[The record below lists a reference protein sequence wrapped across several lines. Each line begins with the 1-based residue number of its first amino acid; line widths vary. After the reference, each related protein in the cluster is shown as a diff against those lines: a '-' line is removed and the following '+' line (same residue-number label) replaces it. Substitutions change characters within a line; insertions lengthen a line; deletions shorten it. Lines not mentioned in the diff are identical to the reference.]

1 MARSAKFVAKV
12 ISIKSKAKPRFRH
25 YLCSECIMNVC
36 VSHNLASSHFQM
48 LPFLTVFPVELSLV
62 TYAHNLL
69 LKTQLSRNIGNVFI
83 CVLKVRKYL
92 KKKYC
97 FQFFQKKQQQK
108 QLSNSVIASKKWSN
122 QKVVI

>member
-83 CVLKVRKYL
+83 CVLKV
-92 KKKYC
+92 KKYKKN
-97 FQFFQKKQQQK
+97 FF
-108 QLSNSVIASKKWSN
+108 LVFNSSKKPTKTILSFCL
-122 QKVVI
+122 